1 MKTNG
6 TAYLCWALGFLGIG
20 GIHRFYTGKYV
31 SGTIYLLT
39 FGCFYIGQLVDTP
52 FIPAM
57 VAESNRRNSP
67 PAAPISH
74 HITLSI
80 GDVPHPIQPTVNP
93 GLPAQP
99 QSLEHQVLACAQ
111 ARNGIV
117 SIAQVMLDT
126 GLTYEQSL
134 AALDSLQTKQ
144 LAEVFNDSV
153 TGAIRYRID
162 V

>member
-1 MKTNG
+1 MKTND
-6 TAYLCWALGFLGIG
+6 TAYLCWALGLLGIG
-20 GIHRFYTGKYV
+20 GLHRLYTGKYV

-39 FGCFYIGQLVDTP
+39 GGCFYIGQLVDTP

-57 VAESNRRNSP
+57 VSEANRRNSSP
-67 PAAPISH
+67 TAPISH

-80 GDVPHPIQPTVNP
+80 GDVPHPIQPSVNP
-93 GLPAQP
+93 SLPTQR
-99 QSLEHQVLACAQ
+99 QSWEHQVLACAQ
-111 ARNGIV
+111 SRNGIV

-126 GLTYEQSL
+126 GLTHEQSL
-134 AALDSLQTKQ
+134 AALESLQMKQ
-144 LAEVFNDSV
+144 LAEVFNDSA